1 MHWNRKSIML
11 LQPLCLSWTDL
22 LIGKEAPIQL
32 YSLLIIWRLTVLT
45 HQLHLNCS
53 SEKLELWK
61 TLEICKVIIKCTNAR
76 NGKSFFFLRCVCSS
90 HVWTEAT
97 QTQMQKRD
105 FKKKKNRFHRF
116 HPTTA
121 QWSSKT
127 DLWSMGN
134 QNPTRDLM
142 SLPASKLSIWGIR
155 GVSHTRVA
163 RQRRS
168 DCEGRV
174 LLWFA
179 SLAGYLCLW
188 TIKWV
193 SEG

>member
-1 MHWNRKSIML
+1 MHWNRKSITL

-105 FKKKKNRFHRF
+105 FKKKK
-116 HPTTA
+116 TG
-121 QWSSKT
+121 SI
-127 DLWSMGN
+127 
-134 QNPTRDLM
+134 
-142 SLPASKLSIWGIR
+142 AS
-155 GVSHTRVA
+155 TPP
-163 RQRRS
+163 RRS
-168 DCEGRV
+168 EVQKRTSGAWVIKTRQEIWCLYLQVSSPFEG
-174 LLWFA
+174 FA
-179 SLAGYLCLW
+179 GLV
-188 TIKWV
+188 TR
-193 SEG
+193 E

>member
-1 MHWNRKSIML
+1 MHWNRKSITL

-61 TLEICKVIIKCTNAR
+61 MLEICKVIIKCTNAR

-97 QTQMQKRD
+97 PTQMQKRD
-105 FKKKKNRFHRF
+105 FTKKNRFHRF
-116 HPTTA
+116 HATTA
-121 QWSSKT
+121 QWSSRT

-142 SLPASKLSIWGIR
+142 SYNLQVSSPFE
-155 GVSHTRVA
+155 GVAGLVTR
-163 RQRRS
+163 
-168 DCEGRV
+168 E
-174 LLWFA
+174 
-179 SLAGYLCLW
+179 
-188 TIKWV
+188 
-193 SEG
+193 